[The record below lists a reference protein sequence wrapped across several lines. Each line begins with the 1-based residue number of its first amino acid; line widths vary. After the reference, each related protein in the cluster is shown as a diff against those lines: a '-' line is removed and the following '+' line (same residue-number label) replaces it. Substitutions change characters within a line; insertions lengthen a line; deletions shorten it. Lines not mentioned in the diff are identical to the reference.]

1 MHKIVLFWFRRDLR
15 LNDNTGLYH
24 ALRNGFPV
32 LPVFVFDT
40 GILNTL
46 PSGDNRLPFLYQTI
60 ESLKKQLEKRGSS
73 LRVCFGEP
81 LEIFRSLTDEYPVQE
96 VFANHDYE
104 PYARSR
110 DKKLEFLFKAK
121 NIGFRTFKDHLIF
134 EKSEITKE
142 DGSPYQVFTPYSKK
156 WKQKYSDKNT
166 TPFDSESLKGNFYQ
180 CPPFEMPSL
189 ERLGFSGPGTE
200 VPSPEIDRERIR
212 RYADS
217 RDFPALEGTT
227 RLGVHLRFGT
237 ISIRELTRVAA
248 DLSEVFFNELIWRN
262 FFADILWHYPRVK
275 SEPFKKPYA
284 FIEWRNNEPEFAR
297 WCRGATGYPLV
308 DAGMRELNHTG
319 FMHNRVRM
327 VVAGFLVKHLL
338 IDWRWG
344 EAYFAEKLLDYELAS
359 NNGNWQ
365 WAAGTGCDAVP
376 YFRVFNPLSQQKKF
390 DGKQQYIRKWI
401 PELDT
406 PDYPSPVVDLAFARQ
421 RAIQTYKKALNS
433 A

>member
-1 MHKIVLFWFRRDLR
+1 MCKIAIFWFRRDLR

-24 ALRNGFPV
+24 ALRRGFPV
-32 LPVFVFDT
+32 LPVFIFDT
-40 GILNTL
+40 HILRKL
-46 PSGDNRLPFLYQTI
+46 KPGDNRLPFLYQTI

-73 LRVCFGEP
+73 LKVCFGEP
-81 LEIFRSLTDEYPVQE
+81 LEVFRSLTDEYPVQE
-96 VFANHDYE
+96 VFANRDYE
-104 PYARSR
+104 PHARTR
-110 DKKLEFLFKAK
+110 DKNIEQLLITK

-156 WKQKYSDKNT
+156 WKKKYTAGDSSSY
-166 TPFDSESLKGNFYQ
+166 DSESFRGNFYRCSPFDMP
-180 CPPFEMPSL
+180 CP
-189 ERLGFSGPGTE
+189 ERLGFTGPGTA
-200 VPSPEIDRERIR
+200 VPPPGIDRERIL

-227 RLGVHLRFGT
+227 RLGIHLRFGT

-248 DLSEVFFNELIWRN
+248 ELSEVFLNELIWRN
-262 FFADILWHYPRVK
+262 FFADILWHFPRVE
-275 SEPFKKPYA
+275 SEPFKKLYA
-284 FIEWRNNEPEFAR
+284 FIEWRNNEQEFEC
-297 WCRGATGYPLV
+297 WCRGETGYPFV
-308 DAGMRELNHTG
+308 DAGMRELNCTG

-365 WAAGTGCDAVP
+365 WTAGTGCDAVP

-390 DGKQQYIRKWI
+390 DRQKQYIRKWI

-406 PDYPSPVVDLAFARQ
+406 PDYPSPVVDLTVGRQ
-421 RAIQTYKKALNS
+421 RAIDTYKKALNRT
-433 A
+433 